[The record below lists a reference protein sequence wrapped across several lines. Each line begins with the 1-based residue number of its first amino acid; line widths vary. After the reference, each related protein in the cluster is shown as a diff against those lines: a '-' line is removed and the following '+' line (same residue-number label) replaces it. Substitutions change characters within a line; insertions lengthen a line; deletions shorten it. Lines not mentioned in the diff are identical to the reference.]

1 MASRKDM
8 PAIAF
13 IDMHGEV
20 DLRTLPVGTRIVTTG
35 ITKFRHYVKEN
46 HTRYVKEKIAHG
58 TDLAHVGRATTPSQK
73 TSTSRRAQA
82 VESASSTSPS
92 TPSADKKE
100 KDRVQS

>member
-46 HTRYVKEKIAHG
+46 HSRYVKENRAWFGSDGGRRSDHSLAE
-58 TDLAHVGRATTPSQK
+58 DLNEQARAGRRISIEYIP
-73 TSTSRRAQA
+73 
-82 VESASSTSPS
+82 VYP
-92 TPSADKKE
+92 
-100 KDRVQS
+100 VC

>member
-46 HTRYVKEKIAHG
+46 HARYVKENRAWFGSDGGRRSDHS
-58 TDLAHVGRATTPSQK
+58 LAEELNEQARAGCRISIKYIP
-73 TSTSRRAQA
+73 
-82 VESASSTSPS
+82 VYP
-92 TPSADKKE
+92 
-100 KDRVQS
+100 VY

>member
-46 HTRYVKEKIAHG
+46 HTR
-58 TDLAHVGRATTPSQK
+58 
-73 TSTSRRAQA
+73 
-82 VESASSTSPS
+82 
-92 TPSADKKE
+92 
-100 KDRVQS
+100 

>member
-46 HTRYVKEKIAHG
+46 HTRYVKENRAWFGSDGGRRSDHS
-58 TDLAHVGRATTPSQK
+58 LAEELNEQARAGCRISIKYIP
-73 TSTSRRAQA
+73 
-82 VESASSTSPS
+82 VYP
-92 TPSADKKE
+92 
-100 KDRVQS
+100 VY

>member
-46 HTRYVKEKIAHG
+46 HTRYVKEKIAYG
-58 TDLAHVGRATTPSQK
+58 TDLAHVGRDHSLAEDLNEQARAG
-73 TSTSRRAQA
+73 RRISIEYIP
-82 VESASSTSPS
+82 VYP
-92 TPSADKKE
+92 
-100 KDRVQS
+100 VC

>member
-46 HTRYVKEKIAHG
+46 HTRYVKEKNCTWYGSGACRRSDHSLAE
-58 TDLAHVGRATTPSQK
+58 DLNEQTHMG
-73 TSTSRRAQA
+73 RRAIVHYA
-82 VESASSTSPS
+82 PS
-92 TPSADKKE
+92 TEARTE
-100 KDRVQS
+100 KRPKGT